1 MADTFDIHSL
11 LETGYFKT
19 SRAKV
24 GSSSVA
30 RESSYDNDDLA
41 GQDLRQSQRPVTP
54 TSPRPGPSAE
64 PAFEREIPRSFRDNP
79 TVKRSQEPTPSPSP
93 PRTTYVPPP
102 TVEDEAESLAKE
114 HGSPSVS
121 DHPEETPQSRG
132 DFQQD
137 SLMEE
142 VHEHNPERRFVVVTG
157 QPKSES
163 SGSDDDTQRP
173 RRHERRKSRRPTIN
187 EPRPEIKPSM
197 RPEPRY
203 EPVFDD
209 GRDYDQAKP
218 GLSDRRSERRKSRNE
233 LPRIDT
239 TLRPERPSGRPRT
252 KSAVGGPRPD
262 FFDSGPRQQQ
272 DGMLSP
278 EVIKHGSGRREQPY
292 YGYGM
297 SASPNGR
304 PGYPRSLSNSA
315 DERYFDAKDYSRGNV
330 SPTASKRSGSSY
342 HGGSKNRAY
351 VSSERSNDSRSRD
364 DYTPSRSHR
373 REGSKSH
380 GRPDEASYRGASTG
394 RSRESRPRRE
404 DSRSSDERSR
414 DTRGPSRRR
423 RESVVIQD
431 ERRSMPTLEN
441 GASNPPAVR
450 PPSRG
455 SNLPSSPPRGPVS
468 SNGTSGDSRNPLGGS
483 GIAAA
488 AAAASAAGATALGAD
503 ALQSRKTNPGYSR
516 EDHASRTSENWPPG
530 APTRDTIGGQPPS
543 SNAPAVVPPHEEHQ
557 PETKTTVT
565 EASPTTS
572 SQAGTQSWAP
582 GSFVPERDGLPVEK
596 PMGVYRRYSENVNPD
611 GPPKLPECRYVTP
624 VTGNQTWLTLP
635 RSDFNICTGCYSS
648 VFEDTDYRTHFKPML
663 YASDRPI
670 ACDFGSSPWYR
681 IAWLLTLRSEAND
694 LRLFYAISRT
704 VTACRNQPCPGDR
717 KSTRIWLTIID
728 PYTRRPIPNFAI
740 CLQCAQTIEA
750 LLPNMAGIFV
760 PLDPRSEPS
769 RNICALHFTP
779 QRKEFVMYFDALE
792 TTADKALSTNQP
804 PNLDVLSQE
813 LEQLSRSQECPHDD
827 PVPDGYW
834 HIMQYLPDFTVCE
847 KCFGEVV
854 RPKISEDNMLA
865 RNFYLK
871 PQRVPDA
878 TCQLY
883 SDRMRDVFRR
893 ACRRNDTT
901 YLAEEVRKRAR
912 KEHEIHT
919 KLMKL
924 DRKGHDSAWTAEQ
937 VKLLVE
943 EWKQWE

>member
-1 MADTFDIHSL
+1 MGDTLDIHSL
-11 LETGYFKT
+11 LETGYFTT
-19 SRAKV
+19 SRARGGPSPV
-24 GSSSVA
+24 TRDPSA
-30 RESSYDNDDLA
+30 DTDDLA
-41 GQDLRQSQRPVTP
+41 GQESRPLQRPVTP
-54 TSPRPGPSAE
+54 TSPRPDPLAE
-64 PAFEREIPRSFRDNP
+64 PVFEREIPRSFKEEPRLH
-79 TVKRSQEPTPSPSP
+79 KSHEPTPSPSP
-93 PRTTYVPPP
+93 SPPRIVNVPPP

-121 DHPEETPQSRG
+121 DYPEETPQSRG

-163 SGSDDDTQRP
+163 SGSEDDGQRP
-173 RRHERRKSRRPTIN
+173 KKHERRRSRRPTIN
-187 EPRPEIKPSM
+187 EPRPEIKPSS

-209 GRDYDQAKP
+209 GRDHDHAQP
-218 GLSDRRSERRKSRNE
+218 GLSDRRSDRRKSRNE

-239 TLRPERPSGRPRT
+239 TLRPDRPSGRART
-252 KSAVGGPRPD
+252 KSAVGGSRPD
-262 FFDSGPRQQQ
+262 FFDAGPRRQH

-292 YGYGM
+292 YGYA
-297 SASPNGR
+297 SSNSPNGR

-315 DERYFDAKDYSRGNV
+315 DERYFEAKDYNRGNL
-330 SPTASKRSGSSY
+330 SPSASKRSGSTY
-342 HGGSKNRAY
+342 HGGSKDSRY
-351 VSSERSNDSRSRD
+351 ISSEKSNASRSRE
-364 DYTPSRSHR
+364 DYTPSRSQR
-373 REGSKSH
+373 REESKSYA
-380 GRPDEASYRGASTG
+380 RSEEPSFRGPSTG
-394 RSRESRPRRE
+394 RSREPRPRRE

-431 ERRSMPTLEN
+431 ERRSMPNLEN
-441 GASNPPAVR
+441 GASNPPAAR
-450 PPSRG
+450 PPSRAA
-455 SNLPSSPPRGPVS
+455 NLPPSPPRGSVS
-468 SNGTSGDSRNPLGGS
+468 STAPSGDSRNSLA
-483 GIAAA
+483 GIGMAAA
-488 AAAASAAGATALGAD
+488 AAGAAGVASIGAD
-503 ALQSRKTNPGYSR
+503 ALQNRKEHTGFAGDDVPLR
-516 EDHASRTSENWPPG
+516 ASENAPPDPARNNAG
-530 APTRDTIGGQPPS
+530 PS
-543 SNAPAVVPPHEEHQ
+543 NPSADARSAAAPADENRAQ
-557 PETKTTVT
+557 ATTTVT

-572 SQAGTQSWAP
+572 SQTGTQPWEP
-582 GSFVPERDGLPVEK
+582 GAFVPERDGLPVEK
-596 PMGVYRRYSENVNPD
+596 PMGVYRRYSENVD
-611 GPPKLPECRYVTP
+611 TSGPPKLPECRFVTP

-635 RSDFNICTGCYSS
+635 RSDFNICTACYAS

-663 YASDRPI
+663 YATDRPI

-681 IAWLLTLRSEAND
+681 IAWLLTLRNEASD

-704 VTACRNQPCPGDR
+704 ATACRNHPCPGDR
-717 KSTRIWLTIID
+717 KATRVWLTIID
-728 PYTRRPIPNFAI
+728 PYTRRPIPNFAV

-769 RNICALHFTP
+769 RDICALHFTP
-779 QRKEFVMYFDALE
+779 QRKEFVMFFDALE

-804 PNLDVLSQE
+804 PNLDILSQE
-813 LEQLSRSQECPHDD
+813 LEKLSRSQECPHDE

-854 RPKISEDNMLA
+854 RPRISEDNMLA

-912 KEHEIHT
+912 KEREIHS

-943 EWKQWE
+943 EWKEWE